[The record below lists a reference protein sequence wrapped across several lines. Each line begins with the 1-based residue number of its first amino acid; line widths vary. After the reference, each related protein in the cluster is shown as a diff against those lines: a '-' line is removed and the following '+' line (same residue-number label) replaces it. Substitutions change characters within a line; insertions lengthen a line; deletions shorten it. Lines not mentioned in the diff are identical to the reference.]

1 MKLNLEA
8 LKKMAQDSLLIVDD
22 EQNIIHAIKRLLRK
36 EAYEINTAASGEEA
50 LAFLDNHRVDVII
63 SDHRMP
69 GMSGIEFLEH
79 AKGLCPLSVRII
91 LSGYADLKT
100 VTEAINRGYIYKF
113 ILKPWDDEELKA
125 AIREALNVARL
136 QIENYR
142 LAGELKTKNERLQWL
157 NSNLEDEVEKRT
169 QELKMRNMVLE
180 RFHYIIDQMPIG
192 FIGLGDDKKV
202 VFANNW
208 ANMHIGGLENLLD
221 QDIEAIL
228 GANAASGLLDDLV
241 HEECPISII
250 TEINGP
256 DGKAYG
262 PVEMRGVVVRYPE
275 GAYGYLIIFI
285 DQPKSSLAERNFG
298 HGNT

>member
-1 MKLNLEA
+1 
-8 LKKMAQDSLLIVDD
+8 MAQGSLLIIDD

-36 EAYEINTAASGEEA
+36 EAYEINTAMSGEEA
-50 LAFLDNHRVDVII
+50 LAFLSNHQVDVII

-69 GMSGIEFLEH
+69 GMSGIEFLER

-113 ILKPWDDEELKA
+113 ILKPWDDEELKT

-136 QIENYR
+136 QIENYK
-142 LAGELKTKNERLQWL
+142 LTEELKTKNERLQWL
-157 NSNLEDEVEKRT
+157 NNNLEDEVEKRT

-180 RFHYIIDQMPIG
+180 RFHYIIHQMPIG
-192 FIGLGDDKKV
+192 FIGLGDDKRI

-208 ANMHIGGLENLLD
+208 AHVHIGKLKNLLD

-228 GANAASGLLDDLV
+228 GADVASGLDDLS
-241 HEECPISII
+241 HEKDPISMII
-250 TEINGP
+250 DIEGA
-256 DGKAYG
+256 DG
-262 PVEMRGVVVRYPE
+262 PVEMRGTVVRYPE
-275 GAYGYLIIFI
+275 GAYGYLLIFI
-285 DQPKSSLAERNFG
+285 DQPKSSLTERSIG
-298 HGNT
+298 HENT

>member
-1 MKLNLEA
+1 MKMNLEA
-8 LKKMAQDSLLIVDD
+8 LKKMAQGSLLIVDD

-36 EAYEINTAASGEEA
+36 EGYEISTAASGEEA
-50 LAFLDNHRVDVII
+50 LAFLSNHQVDVII

-69 GMSGIEFLEH
+69 GMSGIEFLEYT
-79 AKGLCPLSVRII
+79 KGLCPLSVRII

-100 VTEAINRGYIYKF
+100 VTEAINLGYIYKF

-142 LAGELKTKNERLQWL
+142 LAEELKTKNERLQWL
-157 NSNLEDEVEKRT
+157 NNNLEDEVEKRT

-180 RFHYIIDQMPIG
+180 RFHYIIHQMPIG
-192 FIGLGDDKKV
+192 FIGLGDDKRV

-208 ANMHIGGLENLLD
+208 AYVHIGGLKNLLD
-221 QDIEAIL
+221 QDIESLL
-228 GANAASGLLDDLV
+228 GADVTSRLDDLA
-241 HEECPISII
+241 HGEGPATMII
-250 TEINGP
+250 DINGP
-256 DGKAYG
+256 DGEAYG
-262 PVEMRGVVVRYPE
+262 PVEMRGAVVRYPE
-275 GAYGYLIIFI
+275 GAYGYLLIFI
-285 DQPKSSLAERNFG
+285 DQPKSSLTERSIG

>member
-1 MKLNLEA
+1 MKMNLEA
-8 LKKMAQDSLLIVDD
+8 LKKMAQGSLLIIDD

-36 EAYEINTAASGEEA
+36 EAYEINTAMSGEEA
-50 LAFLDNHRVDVII
+50 LAFLSNHQVDVII

-69 GMSGIEFLEH
+69 GMSGIEFLER

-113 ILKPWDDEELKA
+113 ILKPWDDEELKT

-136 QIENYR
+136 QIENYK
-142 LAGELKTKNERLQWL
+142 LTEELKTKNERLQWL
-157 NSNLEDEVEKRT
+157 NNNLEDEVEKRT

-180 RFHYIIDQMPIG
+180 RFHYIIHQMPIG
-192 FIGLGDDKKV
+192 FIGLGDDKRI

-208 ANMHIGGLENLLD
+208 AHVHIGKLKNLLD

-228 GANAASGLLDDLV
+228 GADVASGLDDLS
-241 HEECPISII
+241 HEKDPISMII
-250 TEINGP
+250 DIEGA
-256 DGKAYG
+256 DG
-262 PVEMRGVVVRYPE
+262 PVEMRGTVVRYPE
-275 GAYGYLIIFI
+275 GAYGYLLIFI
-285 DQPKSSLAERNFG
+285 DQPKSSLTERSIG
-298 HGNT
+298 HENT